1 MITER
6 IPVPPLDP
14 EVRYT
19 VETLANV
26 VGEMV
31 KATEILSSMAPDGAV
46 RGACL
51 DAAETA
57 AKRLRAMIEPEPTPP
72 PFSIKVD

>member
-1 MITER
+1 MTTE
-6 IPVPPLDP
+6 PVPVSPLT
-14 EVRYT
+14 EEARYT
-19 VETLANV
+19 IEVLASV
-26 VGEMV
+26 VGDMA
-31 KATEILSSMAPDGAV
+31 KAAEILSGVAPGGSA